1 MKRIPSLLGAV
12 ALAGLLLL
20 GPPVEP
26 AAADPP
32 PACQQDEPDHCP
44 PRAPHTCRLLLQ
56 WGFPQ
61 TIPAFLI
68 CVLDGGG
75 VIIS

>member
-1 MKRIPSLLGAV
+1 MKRIPPLLGAV

-26 AAADPP
+26 VAAEFPT
-32 PACQQDEPDHCP
+32 CQQDDPDHCP
-44 PRAPHTCRLLLQ
+44 PRAPQTCRLLLQ

-61 TIPAFLI
+61 TIPAFLV
-68 CVLDGGG
+68 CVLEGGG